1 MYKLNLSRGG
11 YRLLFWISEHYSS
24 GSLKHGEKGWTTQAK
39 VDLGYTQPM
48 LSMLAKEL
56 ESHGLLKRTTGGFSV
71 LFNLKG
77 N

>member
-24 GSLKHGEKGWTTQAK
+24 GALKHGEKGWTTQAK

-56 ESHGLLKRTTGGFSV
+56 ESHGLLKRTTGGFII